1 MPETAQAKRTAYTKT
16 VDLDVR
22 QKAFIV
28 AYAQLGSPT
37 LGDGTKSAITAGYS
51 RVSAAGQASRMLK
64 RANVRRAIDA
74 IQRAHAIQLQAQTIV
89 DRAFMQV
96 ALLQMVETCREAEDR
111 TNALRA
117 LEDLGRLYGLYSDN
131 VTVSASPRVAMTD
144 TQRAEAQRV
153 LDAMYSQGRMLDA
166 ASEDAVSPVLTN
178 NERVQQPA
186 TELEAGLD
194 AVSGQ
199 AEAAP
204 ATSDNQAGGIP
215 PKPAGSLN
223 ELPPP

>member
-1 MPETAQAKRTAYTKT
+1 
-16 VDLDVR
+16 
-22 QKAFIV
+22 
-28 AYAQLGSPT
+28 
-37 LGDGTKSAITAGYS
+37 
-51 RVSAAGQASRMLK
+51 
-64 RANVRRAIDA
+64 
-74 IQRAHAIQLQAQTIV
+74 
-89 DRAFMQV
+89 MQV
-96 ALLQMVETCREAEDR
+96 ALMDMLQICKNEKDR
-111 TNALRA
+111 TNALRS
-117 LEDLGRLYGLYSDN
+117 LEDLGKLYGLYSDN
-131 VTVSASPRVAMTD
+131 VNISASPRVAMTD
-144 TQRAEAQRV
+144 AQRAEAQRV

-178 NERVQQPA
+178 NDKAQQPTA
-186 TELEAGLD
+186 ELEAGLD